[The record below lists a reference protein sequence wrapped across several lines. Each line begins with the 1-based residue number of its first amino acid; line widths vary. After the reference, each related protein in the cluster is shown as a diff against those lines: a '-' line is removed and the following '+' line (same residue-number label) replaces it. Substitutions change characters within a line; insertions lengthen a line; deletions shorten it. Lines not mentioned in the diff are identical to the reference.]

1 MHRVYGEVRL
11 MKMLKTILKQVTHK
25 PVTTT
30 FPAEPAKHF
39 DATRGHIV
47 FDPSKCRS
55 CTICMKRCPSQAI
68 VVDRAEN
75 TWTIDRFRCIIC
87 SQCVELC
94 KFGGLSLA
102 TEYSACATPEE
113 RGTET
118 FAITYV
124 KPERPKK
131 DAECGE

>member
-1 MHRVYGEVRL
+1 
-11 MKMLKTILKQVTHK
+11 MKMLKTILKQVTRK

-30 FPAEPAKHF
+30 FPAESARHF
-39 DATRGHIV
+39 EATRGHV
-47 FDPSKCRS
+47 EFDPSKCTS

-68 VVDRAEN
+68 VVDRAAK
-75 TWTIDRFRCIIC
+75 TWTIDRFRCVIC

-102 TEYSACATPEE
+102 TEYSASATPDE

-131 DAECGE
+131 DPGSGE